1 MGKDKQ
7 VNWEQ
12 ELQECFS
19 RWDYLKEHGGS
30 DPFWSDGVNLNLLR
44 NHIIFTKRE
53 LEHAI
58 PLEAARPEIYYREIP
73 PEVSD
78 DYYVNSG
85 KIRDEARWN
94 FEKYISNEDF
104 QYLLL
109 NLPGITR
116 EEEKATSIKNVVG
129 YVKGLAHSIREGDMN
144 TMRRHVLGYDGYIE
158 SFASCAKKLRALREE
173 SFNQKEEIRPASI
186 DRK

>member
-1 MGKDKQ
+1 MGRNKP

-12 ELQECFS
+12 ELQNCFS
-19 RWDYLKEHGGS
+19 QWDYLREHGGS

-73 PEVSD
+73 PEVRD

-85 KIRDEARWN
+85 KIRDEARRN
-94 FEKYISNEDF
+94 LEKYLSNEDF

-109 NLPGITR
+109 NLPGVTH

-129 YVKGLAHSIREGDMN
+129 YVRGLAYSIKEGDMN
-144 TMRRHVLGYDGYIE
+144 TMRRHVLGYDGYVE
-158 SFASCAKKLRALREE
+158 SFASCAKKLRKFREE
-173 SFNQKEEIRPASI
+173 PFNQKEQIQPPSI
-186 DRK
+186 GGK